1 MWRKSLEKK
10 SKEQFLYDRF
20 TKLLQFSGLTDKF
33 FMMKLLR
40 WDVHCSTGSLKKHKP
55 SIPCYISLSSIYMT
69 IKACSRNITSSTNL
83 AYREKVN
90 IQVSVRL
97 SFQGLSS
104 FFDNE
109 KSTKCT
115 YCVSGRCFIHPLLI
129 FAIQSLIR
137 SLKHTKLCISLLS
150 QSLWALCIM

>member
-1 MWRKSLEKK
+1 M
-10 SKEQFLYDRF
+10 YYRF

-33 FMMKLLR
+33 FVMKLLR
-40 WDVHCSTGSLKKHKP
+40 WDVHRSTGSLKKHKP
-55 SIPCYISLSSIYMT
+55 SLPCYIPLSSIYMT
-69 IKACSRNITSSTNL
+69 IKTCNRNITSSANL

-104 FFDNE
+104 FLDNE

-115 YCVSGRCFIHPLLI
+115 YFVSGRCFIHPLNFCYSKFNYI
-129 FAIQSLIR
+129 IKAY
-137 SLKHTKLCISLLS
+137 
-150 QSLWALCIM
+150 